1 MHQSRRP
8 WQPVTGDRLPPPAGF
23 YSSAIRAG
31 ELLFVSGQVPK
42 DPATGA
48 LVGGGIESESR
59 RTLQNLDL
67 VLEAAGATLA
77 DVVAVTVYL
86 ADENDWGA
94 FNAVF
99 GSVFAPP
106 YPTRT
111 VVGASL
117 RGMLVEVTATAYLGG
132 R

>member
-1 MHQSRRP
+1 MQPSKRH
-8 WQPVTGDRLPPPAGF
+8 WQPVLNDRLPAPAGN
-23 YSSAIRAG
+23 YSPAIRAG
-31 ELLFVSGQVPK
+31 DFLFVSGQVPK

-48 LVGGGIESESR
+48 LVGGGIEAESR
-59 RTLQNLDL
+59 RTLENLRL
-67 VLEAAGATLA
+67 ALEAGGATLS
-77 DVVAVTVYL
+77 DVVSVLVHL

-94 FNAVF
+94 FNGVF
-99 GSVFAPP
+99 GSVFSPP

-117 RGMLVEVTATAYLGG
+117 RGMLVEVTATAYLGA